1 MRLPSEPVAS
11 GWWAESNTE
20 SNSLIAIA
28 ARRALT
34 PFPSP
39 ARETA
44 DLVDLPQAKALS
56 QPEA

>member
-20 SNSLIAIA
+20 SNSLISIA

-39 ARETA
+39 ARGRG
-44 DLVDLPQAKALS
+44 VPQAG
-56 QPEA
+56 

>member
-39 ARETA
+39 ARGRG
-44 DLVDLPQAKALS
+44 VPKAG
-56 QPEA
+56 